1 MTGEISI
8 RGRVLAIGGLKEKT
22 MAALRHGVKTVII
35 PQDNLKDLEEI
46 DQTVRKALN
55 FVPVRS
61 ADTVLETALRFPV
74 EDAPVVSAADAQP
87 LPLAAPPRPRKRKPD
102 IRQ

>member
-1 MTGEISI
+1 M
-8 RGRVLAIGGLKEKT
+8 
-22 MAALRHGVKTVII
+22 RHGIKTVII

-61 ADTVLETALRFPV
+61 ADTVLETALSFPQT
-74 EDAPVVSAADAQP
+74 DAPVVAPADTQP
-87 LPLAAPPRPRKRKPD
+87 LPLTKPPIPKKRKPD

>member
-1 MTGEISI
+1 
-8 RGRVLAIGGLKEKT
+8 

-35 PQDNLKDLEEI
+35 PQDNVKDMEEI

-74 EDAPVVSAADAQP
+74 ADAPVVVPTDAP
-87 LPLAAPPRPRKRKPD
+87 ALPLTTPPVPRKRKPD

>member
-1 MTGEISI
+1 
-8 RGRVLAIGGLKEKT
+8 

-35 PQDNLKDLEEI
+35 PRANEKDLEEI

-55 FVPVRS
+55 FILV
-61 ADTVLETALRFPV
+61 D
-74 EDAPVVSAADAQP
+74 DADAVIDAALILPAEEDRECRLQQNTVPPVSVPHEQP
-87 LPLAAPPRPRKRKPD
+87 KPKTR